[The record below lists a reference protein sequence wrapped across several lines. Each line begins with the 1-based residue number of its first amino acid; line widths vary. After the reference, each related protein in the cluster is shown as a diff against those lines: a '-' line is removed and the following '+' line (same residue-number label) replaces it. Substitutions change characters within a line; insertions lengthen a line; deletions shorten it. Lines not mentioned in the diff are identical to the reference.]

1 MSDPTIVTAYTNT
14 TPHSRAPAQ
23 FDCNAMWCLAQQ
35 FSTVRLCM
43 HTGRLKGHLVDNYAV
58 RARRIAATYA
68 RFYLEMEDGCD
79 VTKKGRF
86 YWMALGAFA
95 SKTVA
100 CTLEAWQIQSMSY
113 TLTKEVNGVTVRFIL
128 LSRTIK
134 ESLGKGNLWL
144 FNDISGWHWYYAKY
158 PAHFDQCISSRNAA
172 NYLPPVQKQMN
183 QLPWKAEALPK
194 INNMQVSGYI
204 REGFAKVKAFE
215 NETNPTRRP
224 TIQLDHLLAIADHE
238 QGVILQPLIYDDPD
252 FAKWLGFQRMAWVK
266 WASPNLELVFTHACT
281 TDKAELK
288 SVAPD
293 DTVLE
298 RLGSRMT
305 WIGDAAK
312 QFHGLMQKYPVFME
326 NEIRTIAGWVDMPDK

>member
-1 MSDPTIVTAYTNT
+1 MADPTTITAMTNT
-14 TPHSRAPAQ
+14 TANSCVAVQ
-23 FDCNAMWCLAQQ
+23 CDCNTMWSIAQQ
-35 FSTVRLCM
+35 WSTLRLCTP
-43 HTGRLKGHLVDNYAV
+43 TGKFQNKLVSNYAV

-68 RFYLEMEDGCD
+68 RFYLELEDGCD
-79 VTKKGRF
+79 ATKKGRF

-100 CTLEAWQIQSMSY
+100 CSLEDIRVTSIK
-113 TLTKEVNGVTVRFIL
+113 TVKEG
-128 LSRTIK
+128 
-134 ESLGKGNLWL
+134 LGKGNLWL

-194 INNMQVSGYI
+194 IKNMQVSGYI
-204 REGFAKVKAFE
+204 KDGFALVRQIEAETDSKV
-215 NETNPTRRP
+215 RP
-224 TIQLDHLLAIADHE
+224 KKQLQHLLKIADHE

-252 FAKWLGFQRMAWVK
+252 FATWIVRQRWTPSLIV
-266 WASPNLELVFTHACT
+266 PDLELVFTHACET
-281 TDKAELK
+281 KDAKLK

-293 DTVLE
+293 DTELE